1 MRNLFIALFAA
12 AAVMH
17 LASIFAVRDRVRK
30 ITKICLLPLLL
41 GVYLTS
47 AKNFFAA
54 VLLAI
59 IFDWGGDVL
68 LLRSE
73 DKRFFRLG
81 LVSFLLGH
89 LCYLMTLFRFTGT
102 FNVTVLVVSA
112 AAASAFGLLVLH
124 VINPARDMR
133 TPVIVYMVVI
143 ELMSLG
149 SLQLLLY
156 RGDVTG
162 AAVFGGSLCFLFSDT
177 VLAYYLFR
185 SFPKYGNALVML
197 PYILAQTGIVWGL
210 AAV

>member
-1 MRNLFIALFAA
+1 MKNLFIALFAA
-12 AAVMH
+12 AAAVH
-17 LASIFAVRDRVRK
+17 LVSIFAVNDRVQK

-41 GVYLTS
+41 VVYMSS

-89 LCYLMTLFRFTGT
+89 LCYILTLFRFTGT
-102 FNVTVLVVSA
+102 FNVTALMGSA
-112 AAASAFGLLVLH
+112 VAASVFGLLVLH
-124 VINPARDMR
+124 LIKPVRDMR
-133 TPVIVYMVVI
+133 TPVIVYMIVI

-149 SLQLLLY
+149 SLQFLLY
-156 RGDVTG
+156 RGDITG
-162 AAVFGGSLCFLFSDT
+162 AAVFAGSICFLLSDT

-185 SFPKYGNALVML
+185 RFPKYGNALVML

-210 AAV
+210 ATI

>member
-1 MRNLFIALFAA
+1 MKNLFIALFAA
-12 AAVMH
+12 AAASH
-17 LASIFAVRDRVRK
+17 LVSIFAVNDRVQK

-41 GVYLTS
+41 AVYMSS
-47 AKNFFAA
+47 AKNLFAA

-59 IFDWGGDVL
+59 IFDWGGDAL

-89 LCYLMTLFRFTGT
+89 LCYILTLFRFTGT
-102 FNVTVLVVSA
+102 FNVTALMGSA
-112 AAASAFGLLVLH
+112 AAASVFGLLVLH
-124 VINPARDMR
+124 LIKPVKDMR
-133 TPVIVYMVVI
+133 TPVIVYMIII

-149 SLQLLLY
+149 SLQFLLY
-156 RGDVTG
+156 RKDMMG
-162 AAVFGGSLCFLFSDT
+162 AAVFGGSLCFLLSDT

-185 SFPKYGNALVML
+185 RFPKYGNALVML

-210 AAV
+210 AAI